1 MRISSLQV
9 FHNGLQNMLS
19 ASSAVTKTQEQI
31 SLGKKLLTPS
41 DDPVGATRALALRDE
56 NAQRD
61 QYLKNIDVVE
71 SRLKQEDTLLGS
83 VSNVLQRVR
92 ELSLQAANTAVVS
105 QSDRIAIAQEMQ
117 QRVQEMLGL
126 LNTRDTNNEY
136 IFSGFKGDTQ
146 PFQQSAGATLNNN
159 GTVFYRGDEG
169 QRQVQVASSTFVAAN
184 DSGYSLFVDVPSATN
199 SFTTRSSEI
208 NQSNPPASISA
219 GFVYDQ
225 TLYDAFYPE
234 DLIIQFQDPNAV
246 GPAQANYNVIQ
257 KSDGRVL
264 QSNVLYTSGTAI
276 QINGAEFSI
285 SGTPVE
291 GDAFLVESTD
301 RLDMLTS
308 LNQLID
314 GLVNLPT
321 GTALQ
326 AVSDKSITNIDN
338 ALENILRV
346 RADVGGRLNTLES
359 TKSQHQDEAVA
370 SQKLLSSIEDLDYN
384 EAISRLSFQSFVLEA
399 AQQSYARV
407 SRLSLFDKL

>member
-208 NQSNPPASISA
+208 NQSNPP
-219 GFVYDQ
+219 
-225 TLYDAFYPE
+225 P
-234 DLIIQFQDPNAV
+234 
-246 GPAQANYNVIQ
+246 
-257 KSDGRVL
+257 
-264 QSNVLYTSGTAI
+264 
-276 QINGAEFSI
+276 
-285 SGTPVE
+285 
-291 GDAFLVESTD
+291 
-301 RLDMLTS
+301 
-308 LNQLID
+308 
-314 GLVNLPT
+314 
-321 GTALQ
+321 
-326 AVSDKSITNIDN
+326 
-338 ALENILRV
+338 
-346 RADVGGRLNTLES
+346 
-359 TKSQHQDEAVA
+359 A
-370 SQKLLSSIEDLDYN
+370 SQPVLSMTKPSTM
-384 EAISRLSFQSFVLEA
+384 
-399 AQQSYARV
+399 
-407 SRLSLFDKL
+407 LFIRKI